1 MTGWSESDQAFM
13 RLALD
18 EAQAAADSNEVPVGA
33 VLVRSGNVVA
43 RGRNR
48 TIADVDPTAHAE
60 VIAVRA
66 AALAEQNHRL
76 PGSTLFVTLE
86 PCAMCVGALLQA
98 RISRLVFAAY
108 DKRAG
113 ALGSVI
119 DVSRLPELN
128 HRLEVNGGLCAD
140 EAGAL
145 LSAFF
150 DNKR

>member
-1 MTGWSESDQAFM
+1 MNGWSRSDQAFM
-13 RLALD
+13 RLALN
-18 EAQAAADSNEVPVGA
+18 EAQAAADNNEVPVGA

-60 VIAVRA
+60 VVALRA
-66 AALAEQNHRL
+66 AAIAEQNHRL
-76 PGSTLFVTLE
+76 PGTTLFVTLE

-98 RISRLVFAAY
+98 RIARLVFAAY

-128 HRLEVNGGLCAD
+128 HRLEVNGGLCAE

-145 LSAFF
+145 LGAFF
-150 DNKR
+150 DNRR